1 MTDVQSFE
9 LSGIARPVNV
19 TAMLD
24 EICEHFV
31 EHAEVTRQEDKA
43 VLASSHAR
51 IELLPK
57 PDHLEIRLACG
68 SDEELEST
76 RTMFAEHLYYF
87 AGEEPFSL
95 DWSKPAPKIQPANL
109 QEAFVV
115 STAQVTPRMLRVT
128 LSVEDVTPFVDGD
141 IHVRLLVPPHG
152 RAPVWPTLRADGRID
167 WPKGEDKLLVRIY
180 TIRSVDAAQGQI
192 TMDFFQHPAEGVST
206 PGADFARD
214 AIAGTRV
221 AIIGPGGGSL
231 PEAEK
236 ILFAGDESA
245 LPAIARMIEE
255 ASPGTQITAIIEV
268 ENEAE
273 EQAIISAADISIE
286 WLHRGS
292 YAEGTK
298 NQLAE
303 RAKAA
308 IDRMPEDSYVW
319 FAAEKAAMRSVKA
332 HLASRGHDRKRQ
344 YVAWYWEE
352 GKHADE

>member
-31 EHAEVTRQEDKA
+31 EHSEVSRLGEKA
-43 VLASSHAR
+43 ILASSHAT

-57 PDHLEIRLACG
+57 QDHLQIRLACG

-95 DWSKPAPKIQPANL
+95 DWSKPAPKVRPANL
-109 QEAFVV
+109 QEALVV
-115 STAQVTPRMLRVT
+115 STSEITPRMRRVIFRLEDMT
-128 LSVEDVTPFVDGD
+128 PYVEGD
-141 IHVRLLVPPHG
+141 IHVRLLVPPAG
-152 RAPVWPTLRADGRID
+152 REPVWPTLRADGRID
-167 WPKGEDKLLVRIY
+167 WPTGEDELLVRVY
-180 TIRSVDAAQGQI
+180 TIRTIDAARHEI
-192 TMDFFQHPAEGVST
+192 AMDFFQHPSADIAT

-214 AIAGTRV
+214 AIAGQRV
-221 AIIGPGGGSL
+221 GIMGPGGAGL
-231 PEAEK
+231 PQADR

-255 ASPGTQITAIIEV
+255 ASADTTIQAIIEV
-268 ENEAE
+268 EDKAE
-273 EQAIISAADISIE
+273 EQPIVSKARTSIE
-286 WLHRGS
+286 WLHRSSYPEGS
-292 YAEGTK
+292 VHL
-298 NQLAE
+298 LAE
-303 RAKAA
+303 RTKAA
-308 IDRMPEDSYVW
+308 IDGMETGTYVW
-319 FAAEKAAMRSVKA
+319 FAAEKAAMRNVKA

-352 GKHADE
+352 GKHAGD